1 MAKASETKKKRKLNA
16 KGRKVIRR
24 SIAGVLMASALIVAA
39 IPEDRSGVASAAPG
53 DTNPPL
59 NYSAD
64 SAEAR
69 NSELAP
75 PSNVTYSLAKT
86 STDRAYE
93 AYDVRQIDG
102 NWTILSM
109 YQYYV
114 PASGSSTQAGVIYK
128 YNDTYNVSEL
138 NLASNIYSGFMVVTV
153 TEYNDYVTNTISKL
167 RFYLDKS
174 PVEYGTKTG
183 SDGEGNTYV
192 NDPVLVK
199 KYFPDKYAD
208 FQTEYNA
215 KLSDWKTANPD
226 ATYTPTLTEI
236 GMLPLDLS
244 GATMVEDN
252 KRIYYCENNTITNTG
267 ELMQGCTLLPVRNY
281 APGKDYLDFAGATCT
296 MPTNDQVYLVIV
308 NDNTAST
315 AQTVEVNG
323 VKFRW
328 LSTKGIEAIGE
339 DAFKG
344 TEKVDKLVVGDGIAY
359 IGDRAFQGSFIKN
372 VEFSGVTYIGNQVFQ
387 GCSYLEDITLTNSTT
402 TIGKEAFEGCNKL
415 RSVNLPEGMKNI
427 GFGAFANCPVL
438 ESVDLSQNVNGCT
451 IGEYAFYDCT
461 KLSSV
466 KFNDDYDFAI
476 GKAAFALSPGNGA
489 ASQLTDFK
497 FPKSIKD
504 YVSAANSETNYS
516 LSNTDGTSFTSR
528 IGDYILANRDNLKTV
543 TMPVNFGS
551 STSMEYVPLNTFDMC
566 TSLEHVDFTT
576 GYNRMACFDPYL
588 FEDVQNESFY
598 VFGPDTSLY
607 ADSNGKYFANPRKS
621 TWATSEDNS
630 GNPKKATYV
639 SDYIPYVYYADG
651 KNHYEVGIGDY
662 RYELEVNDT
671 DNTASLLSCELI
683 KGGVTSIPEF
693 TIPGTVAKYNVKD
706 MEPGCISDEI
716 KNMIIKLNI
725 ADNSIESIDEG
736 VFKDCAMLEEVDL
749 GNSVKS
755 IGKDAFADNGNLTKV
770 TIGENIETIGQTA
783 FADNPVLKDVIFEH
797 PSSYDIFQ
805 SIGTD
810 AFKTTSPDLYFTG
823 DIIKGY
829 APFDYAMG
837 GNEINTDSVYI
848 CYQSPDPTN
857 FKVLKDDK
865 NDCVLLIDYPHY
877 EDLPIDIRT
886 AFENHSPLNTSQQK
900 QLDATRH
907 LDVPDAVESIDLPS
921 FVNGNNN
928 VNARNFKYI
937 DNINTPTFGVDYTRR
952 DIYSD
957 DDLADFDSVYSNE
970 GGYHAGLFSGQMDET
985 NELVADG
992 DSAAQTVVKGND
1004 WIQSIQIPGVKK
1016 IPSYAFDSCERLE
1029 SIIVGSDLEDIG
1041 PSAFAGCT
1049 NLASIGTNN
1058 NPRYDYDNYILY
1070 KKLPDGSYEITTCL
1084 PARGIGMS
1092 SSEIWVESANDPL
1105 LSNVSSLNEGAF
1117 QSCSHIAKVD
1127 LSDTKIDAIPVD
1139 TFNGCKTLTEVI
1151 LPDTISNIGE
1161 SAFGNSAPALDVQI
1175 PSNSQISDK
1184 AFDPNSVVTIWTYK
1198 ECNVTA
1204 NYKPKGYDKLY
1215 VKFLGSDY
1223 YIKFLNDD
1231 LTLFETVYVSEG
1243 GNGYYPEND
1252 PTPLLPEHKDYKFT
1266 DWKFDNDQ
1274 KIYNVYENR
1283 QAIAVFHDDTGIHKI
1298 KFLNDDFSVY
1308 EVVEVQDGGNG
1319 YYPSNDPT
1327 PILPEHAGCKFSHW
1341 DFLGE
1346 EDVRNVTE
1354 DRQAIAVFEDNS
1366 PIHKITYLN
1375 DDLSV
1380 FEVIEVEDGN
1390 NGIYPDGTPTPQ
1402 EDSHKGYTFSYWKF
1416 YNENGVK
1423 NVTEDR
1429 QAVAI
1434 FVDDKGNTTD
1444 NSSTSKNSA
1453 SSNSASSNN
1462 AKFNVIVENGAGSG
1476 TYEAGKVVTITAY
1489 SATNGMVFDKWTTSN
1504 TDIGFSN
1511 ANNVSTTFIMPTHNV
1526 KVTATYKSS
1535 SGNSASK
1542 NSTSNNN
1549 ANNNNSN
1556 KNNNSNN
1563 GSTSKNSTSG
1573 NGANKKGNSNTD
1585 VRVTTEAIDNSKKNL
1600 ASATVA
1606 GSTDNFVIKVTD
1618 SAAASAAVEEAL
1630 KAKYSGDISN
1640 IKFVAFDISL
1650 YDETGT
1656 YPIENYQNLA
1666 VTITLPIPDDL
1677 VSYAGN
1683 NKIAAVINGAIDDKA
1698 VKFTTIDG
1706 VPCMTFTANHFSP
1719 YTIYVD
1725 TSNLT
1730 GGDLDATPK
1739 TGDGIAPKW
1748 FLALGLA
1755 AFSGVLFFWKDKK
1768 LLPQSAK

>member
-1 MAKASETKKKRKLNA
+1 MMAKASETKKKRKLNA

-39 IPEDRSGVASAAPG
+39 IPEDRSGSASAAPG
-53 DTNPPL
+53 DMNEALDYAT
-59 NYSAD
+59 D
-64 SAEAR
+64 WGKAR
-69 NSELAP
+69 NEKLTP
-75 PSNVTYSLAKT
+75 PSNTISLKYD
-86 STDRAYE
+86 SSQDGDLYE

-109 YQYYV
+109 YQYFI
-114 PASGSSTQAGVIYK
+114 PHDSSDDTGVIYK
-128 YNDTYNVSEL
+128 YNDTYSVPEL
-138 NLASNIYSGFMVVTV
+138 NLSRGIISGYQVVAFSEYS
-153 TEYNDYVTNTISKL
+153 DYVTNTISKL

-208 FQTEYNA
+208 FETEYNT
-215 KLSDWKTANPD
+215 KLADWKTANPD
-226 ATYTPTLTEI
+226 ATYTPTLSEI

-244 GATMVEDN
+244 GITMVEDN
-252 KRIYYCENNTITNTG
+252 KRIYYCENNIIKGSAG
-267 ELMQGCTLLPVRNY
+267 ELMQGYTLLPVRNY
-281 APGKDYLDFAGATCT
+281 APGKKYLDYSGNPKY
-296 MPTNDQVYLVIV
+296 MPTDDQVYLVVV

-315 AQTVEVNG
+315 AQLEEVNG
-323 VKFRW
+323 YKFRYIRD
-328 LSTKGIEAIGE
+328 KGISAIGE
-339 DAFKG
+339 EAFKG

-359 IGDRAFQGSFIKN
+359 IGDKAFQGSFIKN
-372 VEFSGVTYIGNQVFQ
+372 VKFTSVTYIGNQVFQ
-387 GCSYLEDITLTNSTT
+387 GCTYLEDITLTNSTT

-415 RSVNLPEGMKNI
+415 RSVYLPEGMKNI

-489 ASQLTDFK
+489 ASQLTDFQ

-588 FEDVQNESFY
+588 FEDVQTESFY

-607 ADSNGKYFANPRKS
+607 ADSEGKYFANPRKC

-630 GNPKKATYV
+630 DPPNPKKATQV
-639 SDYIPYVYYADG
+639 SDYIPYVYFADG

-716 KNMIIKLNI
+716 KKMIIKLNI
-725 ADNSIESIDEG
+725 ADNSIESIDDD
-736 VFKDCAMLEEVDL
+736 VFQNCAKLKEVEL
-749 GNSVKS
+749 GNSVKN
-755 IGKDAFADNGNLTKV
+755 IGKDAFANNAELEKV

-783 FADNPVLKDVIFEH
+783 FAGNPKLENVIFEH
-797 PSSYDIFQ
+797 PSSYDTFK
-805 SIGTD
+805 SIGQD
-810 AFKTTSPDLYFTG
+810 AFKTTSKQLYFTG

-829 APFDYAMG
+829 APFEYAMG

-877 EDLPIDIRT
+877 EDLPLEIKT
-886 AFENHSPLNTSQQK
+886 ALANGTPLNTSQQT
-900 QLDATRH
+900 QYNATKH
-907 LDVPDAVESIDLPS
+907 LDVPDAVESIDLPA
-921 FVNGNNN
+921 FFEGNNN
-928 VNARNFKYI
+928 INARNFFYVP
-937 DNINTPTFGVDYTRR
+937 DSGTAFGTNHTRR
-952 DIYSD
+952 DIYSNKNLTNAANELYTD
-957 DDLADFDSVYSNE
+957 VYEAE
-970 GGYHAGLFSGQMDET
+970 GGYHPGLFSGQMDET
-985 NELVADG
+985 NELIIDG
-992 DSAAQTVVKGND
+992 DNGAQTIVKGND
-1004 WIQSIQIPGVKK
+1004 WIESIQIPGVKK
-1016 IPSYAFDSCERLE
+1016 LPDYAFDSCERLQ
-1029 SIIVGSDLEDIG
+1029 SIIVGPALEEIG
-1041 PSAFAGCT
+1041 SSAFVNCT
-1049 NLASIGTNN
+1049 DLASIGTNGN
-1058 NPRYDYDNYILY
+1058 TKYDFDNYILY
-1070 KKLPDGSYEITTCL
+1070 EKLPDGTYEITTCL

-1092 SSEIWVESANDPL
+1092 SDEIWVETANDPNL
-1105 LSNVSSLNEGAF
+1105 PNVSSLNEGAF

-1127 LSDTKIDAIPVD
+1127 LSDTTIDSVPVD

-1151 LPDTISNIGE
+1151 LPTTVSNIGE
-1161 SAFGNSAPALDVQI
+1161 DAFDNSAPALDVQI
-1175 PSNSQISDK
+1175 PSNSQISDR
-1184 AFDPNSVVTIWTYK
+1184 AFDPDSTVTIWTYK

-1204 NYKPKGYDKLY
+1204 NYDPKGYDKVY
-1215 VKFLGSDY
+1215 VKFLGSEY
-1223 YIKFLNDD
+1223 VIKFLNDD
-1231 LTLFETVYVSEG
+1231 LTLYKAVYVTDG
-1243 GNGYYPEND
+1243 GNGYYPEPD
-1252 PTPLLPEHKDYKFT
+1252 PTPLLAEHNGYQFSG
-1266 DWKFDNDQ
+1266 WKFDNDN
-1274 KIYNVYENR
+1274 KIYNVTENR
-1283 QAIAVFHDDTGIHKI
+1283 QAIAVFHDDSTIHKI
-1298 KFLNDDFSVY
+1298 KYLNDDYSVFEEI
-1308 EVVEVQDGGNG
+1308 EVNDGGNG
-1319 YYPSNDPT
+1319 YYPDKT
-1327 PILPEHAGCKFSHW
+1327 PEPKDS
-1341 DFLGE
+1341 
-1346 EDVRNVTE
+1346 
-1354 DRQAIAVFEDNS
+1354 
-1366 PIHKITYLN
+1366 
-1375 DDLSV
+1375 
-1380 FEVIEVEDGN
+1380 
-1390 NGIYPDGTPTPQ
+1390 
-1402 EDSHKGYTFSYWKF
+1402 SHKGYKFSYWKF
-1416 YNENGVK
+1416 FDENGIK

-1434 FVDDKGNTTD
+1434 FVDDKGNTTE
-1444 NSSTSKNSA
+1444 NESTSKNSA
-1453 SSNSASSNN
+1453 SKNSASDNR

-1630 KAKYSGDISN
+1630 KAKYGGDISN

>member
-39 IPEDRSGVASAAPG
+39 IPEDRSGVASAAPTNNNEALDY
-53 DTNPPL
+53 DT
-59 NYSAD
+59 D
-64 SAEAR
+64 SARAR
-69 NSELAP
+69 NKEVKKP
-75 PSNVTYSLAKT
+75 DNVTYSLAFNSDPT
-86 STDRAYE
+86 HPDTPYE

-109 YQYYV
+109 YEYFV
-114 PASGSSTQAGVIYK
+114 PSGSSTGAGVIYK

-138 NLASNIYSGFMVVTV
+138 NLASNIYSGFQVVTV
-153 TEYNDYVTNTISKL
+153 DEYNNYVSNSINTI
-167 RFYLDKS
+167 RFYLDES
-174 PVEYGTKTG
+174 PYIHGSQTG
-183 SDGEGNTYV
+183 SDGNGNTYED
-192 NDPVLVK
+192 DPNLVK
-199 KYFPDKYAD
+199 KYLPE
-208 FQTEYNA
+208 QYNEW
-215 KLSDWKTANPD
+215 KTLYDSRYSDWKKDHPD
-226 ATYTPTLTEI
+226 TEPSSLADLQ
-236 GMLPLDLS
+236 MNPLDVL
-244 GATMVEDN
+244 GKNMTEEN
-252 KRIYYCENNTITNTG
+252 KRIYYCENNPITGTT
-267 ELMQGCTLLPVRNY
+267 EIMQGYTLLPVRNY
-281 APGKDYLDFAGATCT
+281 APGKKYLDFSGTEHY
-296 MPTNDQVYLVIV
+296 MPTNDQVYLVVV
-308 NDNTAST
+308 NDNTAAT
-315 AQTVEVNG
+315 AQTVEVDG
-323 VKFRW
+323 YKFRW

-344 TEKVDKLVVGDGIAY
+344 TEKVDKLIVGSGIAY
-359 IGDRAFQGSFIKN
+359 IGDSAFKGSFIKN
-372 VEFSGVTYIGNQVFQ
+372 VEFTGVTYIGNHVFQ
-387 GCSYLEDITLTNSTT
+387 DCTYLEDITLTNSTT
-402 TIGKEAFEGCNKL
+402 TIGKEAFRGCNKL
-415 RSVNLPEGMKNI
+415 KKVELPEGMKNI
-427 GFGAFANCPVL
+427 GFGAFADCPVL

-466 KFNDDYDFAI
+466 TFNDDYDFAI

-489 ASQLTDFK
+489 ASQLTEFN
-497 FPKSIKD
+497 FPKTIKD
-504 YVSAANSETNYS
+504 YVSAKTVDDYSETNYK
-516 LSNTDGTSFTSR
+516 LYNTHEKYYTASDASYTSR
-528 IGDYILANRDNLKTV
+528 IGDYILANRDNLKIV

-551 STSMEYVPLNTFDMC
+551 STDYEVVPLNTFDMC
-566 TSLEHVDFTT
+566 INLEHVDFTT

-588 FEDVQNESFY
+588 FEDVQTESFY

-607 ADSNGKYFANPRKS
+607 ADSNLKYFANPRKC

-630 GNPKKATYV
+630 DPPNPKKATQV

-693 TIPGTVAKYNVKD
+693 TIPGTVAKYSVKD

-716 KNMIIKLNI
+716 KNKIVKLNI
-725 ADNSIESIDEG
+725 ADNSIESIDDG
-736 VFKDCAMLEEVDL
+736 VFQKCAMLKEVDL

-755 IGKDAFADNGNLTKV
+755 IGKDAFADNSLLEKV
-770 TIGENIETIGQTA
+770 TIGENIETIGQTS
-783 FADNPVLKDVIFEH
+783 FANNPALTDVIFEH
-797 PSSYDIFQ
+797 PSSYDTFQ

-810 AFKTTSPDLYFTG
+810 AFKTTSPYLYFTG

-865 NDCVLLIDYPHY
+865 NDCITLIDYPHY
-877 EDLPIDIRT
+877 EDLPIDVRT
-886 AFENHSPLNTSQQK
+886 AFESGGTIPLNTSQQA
-900 QLDATRH
+900 QLDATKH
-907 LDVPDAVESIDLPS
+907 LDVPDAVESIDMPA

-928 VNARNFKYI
+928 INTRNFIYI
-937 DNINTPTFGVDYTRR
+937 ISSNKVFGTDYTRK
-952 DIYSD
+952 D
-957 DDLADFDSVYSNE
+957 VYSNE
-970 GGYHAGLFSGQMDET
+970 NLTNASNELLTKYYDAQGGYHPGLFSGQMDE
-985 NELVADG
+985 NFELGKDG
-992 DSAAQTVVKGND
+992 DSAAQTCVKGND
-1004 WIQSIQIPGVKK
+1004 WIESIQIPGVKK
-1016 IPSYAFDSCERLE
+1016 IPDYAFDSCERLQ
-1029 SIIVGSDLEDIG
+1029 SIIVGPDLEEIG
-1041 PSAFAGCT
+1041 ASAFVNCT
-1049 NLASIGTNN
+1049 DLASIGTNGN
-1058 NPRYDYDNYILY
+1058 TKYDFDNYILY
-1070 KKLPDGSYEITTCL
+1070 EKLPDGTYEITTCL

-1092 SSEIWVESANDPL
+1092 SDEIWVETANDPNL
-1105 LSNVSSLNEGAF
+1105 PNVSSLNEGAF

-1127 LSDTKIDAIPVD
+1127 LSDTTIDSVPVD

-1151 LPDTISNIGE
+1151 LPKTVSNIGE
-1161 SAFGNSAPALDVQI
+1161 AAFDNSAPALDVQI

-1184 AFDPNSVVTIWTYK
+1184 AFDPDSTVTIWTYK

-1204 NYKPKGYDKLY
+1204 NYDPKGYDKVY
-1215 VKFLGSDY
+1215 VKFLGSEY
-1223 YIKFLNDD
+1223 VIKFLNDD
-1231 LTLFETVYVSEG
+1231 LTLYKAVYVSDG
-1243 GNGYYPEND
+1243 GNGYYPEPD
-1252 PTPLLPEHKDYKFT
+1252 PTPLLAEHNGYQFSG
-1266 DWKFDNDQ
+1266 WKFDNDN
-1274 KIYNVYENR
+1274 KIYNVTENR
-1283 QAIAVFHDDTGIHKI
+1283 QAIAVFHDDSTIHKI
-1298 KFLNDDFSVY
+1298 KYLNDDYSVF
-1308 EVVEVQDGGNG
+1308 EEIEVQDGGNG
-1319 YYPSNDPT
+1319 YYPEKT
-1327 PILPEHAGCKFSHW
+1327 PEPKDS
-1341 DFLGE
+1341 
-1346 EDVRNVTE
+1346 
-1354 DRQAIAVFEDNS
+1354 
-1366 PIHKITYLN
+1366 
-1375 DDLSV
+1375 
-1380 FEVIEVEDGN
+1380 
-1390 NGIYPDGTPTPQ
+1390 
-1402 EDSHKGYTFSYWKF
+1402 SHKGYKFSYWKF
-1416 YNENGVK
+1416 FDDNGIR

-1429 QAVAI
+1429 QAVAV
-1434 FVDDKGNTTD
+1434 FVDDNGNTTEND
-1444 NSSTSKNSA
+1444 TTSKNSASKNSA

-1542 NSTSNNN
+1542 NSTSNNS

-1630 KAKYSGDISN
+1630 KAKYGGDISN